1 MEIDMLVRLLYVSR
15 EIDNKTANLAEISLN
30 RFRESNTQ
38 NEL

>member
-1 MEIDMLVRLLYVSR
+1 MLVRLLYVSN